1 MTRILLPAIL
11 LLAAACNNGEG
22 EAHKDSVAV
31 TGSDTIFIERPL
43 EPAVALDPVHIDSSI
58 LPGRWVQPAEGVD
71 TLLLG
76 FQLKK
81 GGKASSIQLES
92 LKYQSWSL
100 RNDTLL
106 LHGLAGYSKAD
117 TTFLQTDTLLI
128 RELSDTALRVHPVN
142 AAEGHIETFKRQTPS
157 SSKKRR

>member
-43 EPAVALDPVHIDSSI
+43 EPAVALDSVHIDSS
-58 LPGRWVQPAEGVD
+58 LVPGRWVQPAEGVD

-100 RNDTLL
+100 HKDTLL

-142 AAEGHIETFKRQTPS
+142 AAEGHIETFKRQTS
-157 SSKKRR
+157 TSTKKRR